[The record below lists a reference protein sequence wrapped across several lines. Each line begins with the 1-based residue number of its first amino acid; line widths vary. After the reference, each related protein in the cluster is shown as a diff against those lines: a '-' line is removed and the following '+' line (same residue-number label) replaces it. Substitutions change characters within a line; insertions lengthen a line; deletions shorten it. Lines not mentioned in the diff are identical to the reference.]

1 MPPQT
6 HGRFFLPSLLALC
19 AGALLVAGCTS
30 SLNSGSTSNAQTG
43 PSFVVGTDA
52 PMAAVT
58 SFSVQ
63 IQSVM
68 LTDASG
74 NTASLITGTPTVDFA
89 RFNGLQTLLDMNDIP
104 AGTYTG
110 VTINLGSATL
120 GYLDTTTPPPSITTE
135 AATLTSNSV
144 NITLKNP
151 LVITTGGAP
160 AGLRMDF
167 DLQKSIGV
175 DSNGN
180 ITGTVTPTF
189 HVNTVANTDAGGH
202 IDEMIAS
209 VVSVPSGTTEP
220 QSFVVQGPHG
230 EQFNISTTSNTE
242 WDGSATLSDLTTSS
256 IVLVAGQLDRADQTL
271 DADEIAILS
280 QSGFYAGGQVTYVTP
295 PTGTATSF
303 DLYVRSVLPAS
314 TGVQLGDI
322 ATVNLTGSEKY
333 SIYWMHN
340 TFTDFFFNSSE
351 LLAGQHVAIG
361 GPATGAASESAVT
374 VNHIALLNWGF
385 NGSIV
390 SGSQDSGKGSFQ
402 IQVNGFA
409 GQLIPQTVTV
419 YLGDRCD
426 FRYGLGAFGDLTNGA
441 KIRVVGLLLKDPTT
455 GNPVLLARHV
465 DGLNFTDMTTAA
477 WQ

>member
-1 MPPQT
+1 
-6 HGRFFLPSLLALC
+6 
-19 AGALLVAGCTS
+19 
-30 SLNSGSTSNAQTG
+30 
-43 PSFVVGTDA
+43 
-52 PMAAVT
+52 
-58 SFSVQ
+58 
-63 IQSVM
+63 
-68 LTDASG
+68 
-74 NTASLITGTPTVDFA
+74 
-89 RFNGLQTLLDMNDIP
+89 
-104 AGTYTG
+104 
-110 VTINLGSATL
+110 
-120 GYLDTTTPPPSITTE
+120 
-135 AATLTSNSV
+135 
-144 NITLKNP
+144 
-151 LVITTGGAP
+151 
-160 AGLRMDF
+160 
-167 DLQKSIGV
+167 
-175 DSNGN
+175 
-180 ITGTVTPTF
+180 
-189 HVNTVANTDAGGH
+189 
-202 IDEMIAS
+202 MIAS

-271 DADEIAILS
+271 DADEIAIVS

-295 PTGTATSF
+295 ATGAATSF

-351 LLAGQHVAIG
+351 LLPGQHVAIG